1 MGVELISILGLLI
14 MFIIASTMPINLGI
28 LGFVAAYIVGNVISG
43 MDVKDIFG
51 VFPADLFIIL
61 AGVTYLFAIV
71 QNNGTIDLIT
81 HWGLKSVRGNVGLVP
96 WIMFA
101 LSTILTS
108 VGTLGPAT
116 VAILAPVALRFA
128 AQHNISPLL
137 MGIFVVQGSAAGSYS
152 PINPIG
158 VIVNGVLEGRNLP
171 SDPGQLFVNALIFSV
186 FVSLFVFILLGGVR
200 LLKRKSTPESIVSA
214 DSEVAATA
222 TVEIGLT
229 WYRGATL
236 AGITLIVVLT
246 LGFNANIGFTS
257 FMVGLA
263 LAMMA
268 PKEQSGV
275 LARMPWSVILLI
287 SGVVTYVGVM
297 EEIGTVDYLTD
308 LIASVGNPMLA
319 SLAASYVGGVVSSFA
334 STTGILAAILPI
346 AAPILQD
353 PTVSAIG
360 VISAIA
366 IASIVVDLSPFS
378 TNGALLLANVQGVAE
393 RVFFKQL
400 LIFAVLVVAFGPA
413 VAWFVFVFIGIF

>member
-1 MGVELISILGLLI
+1 MGIELISILGLVI
-14 MFIIASTMPINLGI
+14 MFIIASTLPINLGI
-28 LGFVAAYIVGNVISG
+28 LGFVAAYLVGNVISG
-43 MDVKDIFG
+43 MDVKDIFD

-81 HWGLKSVRGNVGLVP
+81 HWGLKSVRGNLGLIP

-128 AQHNISPLL
+128 VLYNISPLL
-137 MGIFVVQGSAAGSYS
+137 MGIFVVQGSTAGSYS

-158 VIVNGVLEGRNLP
+158 VIVNGVLQGRNLP

-186 FVSLFVFILLGGVR
+186 FVSLLVFVLLGGIQ
-200 LLKRKSTPESIVSA
+200 LFKRKNTYESTVSTESETAAAVS
-214 DSEVAATA
+214 S
-222 TVEIGLT
+222 TVGTGLT
-229 WYRGATL
+229 WYRAATL
-236 AGITLIVVLT
+236 MGVILIVLLT

-257 FMVGLA
+257 FMVGMGLA
-263 LAMMA
+263 LMA

-287 SGVVTYVGVM
+287 SGVVTYVGIM
-297 EEIGTVDYLTD
+297 EEIGTIDYLTD
-308 LIASVGNPMLA
+308 LIASIGNSKIG

-346 AAPILQD
+346 VAPILQD
-353 PTVSAIG
+353 PTVSATG

-378 TNGALLLANVQGVAE
+378 TNGALLLANVQGTAE

-413 VAWFVFVFIGIF
+413 IAWFIFVFI

>member
-1 MGVELISILGLLI
+1 MGIELISILGLVI
-14 MFIIASTMPINLGI
+14 MFIIASTLPINLGI
-28 LGFVAAYIVGNVISG
+28 LGFVAAYLVGNVISG

-71 QNNGTIDLIT
+71 QSNGTIDLIT
-81 HWGLKSVRGNVGLVP
+81 HWGLKSVKGNLGLIP

-128 AQHNISPLL
+128 VLYNISPLL
-137 MGIFVVQGSAAGSYS
+137 MGIFVVQGSTAGSYS

-158 VIVNGVLEGRNLP
+158 VIVNGVLQGRNLP

-186 FVSLFVFILLGGVR
+186 FVSLLVFVLLGGIQLFR
-200 LLKRKSTPESIVSA
+200 RKSTFESNVSTE
-214 DSEVAATA
+214 SETAATDSSMVG
-222 TVEIGLT
+222 TGLT
-229 WYRGATL
+229 WYRAATL
-236 AGITLIVVLT
+236 MGVILIVLLT
-246 LGFNANIGFTS
+246 LGFNANIGFAS

-275 LARMPWSVILLI
+275 LERMPWSVILLI

-297 EEIGTVDYLTD
+297 EEIGTIDYLTD
-308 LIASVGNPMLA
+308 LIASIGNSMIG
-319 SLAASYVGGVVSSFA
+319 SLTASYVGGIVSSFA

-346 AAPILQD
+346 VAPILQD
-353 PTVSAIG
+353 PTISAIG
-360 VISAIA
+360 VISAIS

-413 VAWFVFVFIGIF
+413 IAWFIFVFI

>member
-14 MFIIASTMPINLGI
+14 MFIIASIMPINLGV

-43 MDVKDIFG
+43 MGVKDIFG

-81 HWGLKSVRGNVGLVP
+81 NWGLKAVRGNVGLVP
-96 WIMFA
+96 WVMFA

-116 VAILAPVALRFA
+116 VAILAPIALRFA
-128 AQHNISPLL
+128 AQHKISPLL
-137 MGIFVVQGSAAGSYS
+137 MGIFVVQGSTAGSYS

-158 VIVNGVLEGRNLP
+158 VIIHGVLNGRNLP
-171 SDPGQLFVNALIFSV
+171 SDPGQLFVNALIFSI
-186 FVSLFVFILLGGVR
+186 FVSLFVFILLGGIR
-200 LLKRKSTPESIVSA
+200 LLKRKSTPESLGSA
-214 DSEVAATA
+214 ESEVAATA
-222 TVEIGLT
+222 TEEVGLT
-229 WYRGATL
+229 WYRAVTL
-236 AGITLIVVLT
+236 AGIILIVVLT

-257 FMVGLA
+257 FMVGLV
-263 LAMMA
+263 LAMLA

-287 SGVVTYVGVM
+287 SGIVTYVGVM
-297 EEIGTVDYLTD
+297 EEVGTIDYLTE
-308 LIASVGNPMLA
+308 LIASVGNSKIA
-319 SLAASYVGGVVSSFA
+319 ALAASYVGGVVSSFA

-346 AAPILQD
+346 VAPILQD

-366 IASIVVDLSPFS
+366 IASIIVDLSPFS
-378 TNGALLLANVQGVAE
+378 TNGALLLANVQGVPE

-413 VAWFVFVFIGIF
+413 ITWFVFVFLGIF